1 MNSIKKNPIG
11 FFDSGLGGTSIW
23 KEVVQLLPYENTIYL
38 ADSKNG
44 PYGEKSPEKILEFSI
59 KNTELLL
66 NKNTKIII
74 VACNTATT
82 NAISILRERYDIPFI
97 GIEPA
102 IKPAELVTKTK
113 KIGLLATKGTLD
125 SELFEKTFSTIDRS
139 IKVIEQVG
147 EGLVHLIEDGKTNS
161 KEMHQLLYKYL
172 NPMMKENIDALV
184 LGCSHYPY
192 LMPQIKKILGNS
204 VQIIDSGSAVAKQTK
219 RVLNSHKILQTSV
232 KKKIIHQFYS
242 NKNIETL
249 TNLLNRTEVEIME
262 IDF

>member
-1 MNSIKKNPIG
+1 MNSIKENPIG
-11 FFDSGLGGTSIW
+11 FFDSGVGGTSIW

-59 KNTELLL
+59 KNTEFLL

-161 KEMHQLLYKYL
+161 KEMHQLLCKYL

-219 RVLNSHKILQTSV
+219 RVLNSHKILQNSV

-242 NKNIETL
+242 NKNIQTL